1 MDRKSLIQVT
11 LFIILVIFSIFFL
24 KVFYKS
30 DKSQTNSTDKKIVN
44 NQIINKKNET
54 NNNKQNLIKD
64 IKYNSNYSGGNNF
77 EILADYGET
86 NIDDADLMFLTNVR
100 ATIFLDG
107 KENVNLTS
115 KYANFN
121 SKTFETTF
129 LNNVKVSRKD
139 ETITGNQLY
148 LVFDDDNANQNKSP
162 KKEQNILRMS
172 QNVVFKKPGYDLNAD
187 IAELDLKTKDL
198 KIYMYNNNQK
208 VSIMSNLK

>member
-77 EILADYGET
+77 EILADYGEI
-86 NIDDADLMFLTNVR
+86 NIDDADLMF
-100 ATIFLDG
+100 
-107 KENVNLTS
+107 
-115 KYANFN
+115 FN
-121 SKTFETTF
+121 
-129 LNNVKVSRKD
+129 
-139 ETITGNQLY
+139 
-148 LVFDDDNANQNKSP
+148 
-162 KKEQNILRMS
+162 
-172 QNVVFKKPGYDLNAD
+172 
-187 IAELDLKTKDL
+187 
-198 KIYMYNNNQK
+198 
-208 VSIMSNLK
+208 

>member
-11 LFIILVIFSIFFL
+11 LFIILVIFSIFL

-30 DKSQTNSTDKKIVN
+30 DKSQKNSTDKKIVN

-77 EILADYGET
+77 EILADYGEI

-172 QNVVFKKPGYDLNAD
+172 QNVVFKKPGYNLNAD

>member
-77 EILADYGET
+77 EILADYGEI

-172 QNVVFKKPGYDLNAD
+172 QNVVFKKPGYNLNAD

>member
-77 EILADYGET
+77 EILADYGEI

-148 LVFDDDNANQNKSP
+148 LVFDDDNAIKIKVQ
-162 KKEQNILRMS
+162 KKN
-172 QNVVFKKPGYDLNAD
+172 
-187 IAELDLKTKDL
+187 
-198 KIYMYNNNQK
+198 KIY
-208 VSIMSNLK
+208 

>member
-172 QNVVFKKPGYDLNAD
+172 QNVVFKKPGYNLNAD